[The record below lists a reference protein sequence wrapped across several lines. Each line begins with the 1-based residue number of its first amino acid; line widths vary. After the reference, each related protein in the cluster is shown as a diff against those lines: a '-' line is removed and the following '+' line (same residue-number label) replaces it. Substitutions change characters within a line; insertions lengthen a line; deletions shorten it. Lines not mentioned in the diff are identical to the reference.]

1 MHSWCTRT
9 VPYSAPLPRFDSC
22 VSDFLQSWRGDK
34 TDSSVSRKDKW
45 CRSTSTQNHLPRL
58 EVIMVAPFEQLVGA
72 AGDLR
77 ELEYISVLMQTGV
90 NVRQDCSIRGGYF
103 LYAYLVSFSCFD

>member
-1 MHSWCTRT
+1 
-9 VPYSAPLPRFDSC
+9 
-22 VSDFLQSWRGDK
+22 
-34 TDSSVSRKDKW
+34 
-45 CRSTSTQNHLPRL
+45 
-58 EVIMVAPFEQLVGA
+58 MVAPFEQLVGA